1 MAKNIL
7 YLKLVTGESI
17 VATCSQ
23 DPNDKESIMVKYP
36 LELHTQNSTMGASVK
51 LAKCIPHIKKNLFSI
66 HSDDIIVMERPTDA
80 IVEYY
85 EEGLAVLKDKYVEK
99 KIRRRNI
106 DMKDQE
112 EQLLA
117 MMEYLANTEITIH
130 WGNNAKKEKSTLCKQ

>member
-1 MAKNIL
+1 
-7 YLKLVTGESI
+7 
-17 VATCSQ
+17 
-23 DPNDKESIMVKYP
+23 
-36 LELHTQNSTMGASVK
+36 
-51 LAKCIPHIKKNLFSI
+51 
-66 HSDDIIVMERPTDA
+66 MERPTDA

-130 WGNNAKKEKSTLCKQ
+130 

>member
-1 MAKNIL
+1 MTKNVL
-7 YLKLVTGESI
+7 YLKLVTGEDI
-17 VATCSQ
+17 VAVCAQ
-23 DPNDKESIMVKYP
+23 DPNDKESIMIREP
-36 LELHTQNSTMGASVK
+36 LQLYTQNSTMGASVK
-51 LAKCIPHIKKNLFSI
+51 LAKWIPHIKKKNFTI

-130 WGNNAKKEKSTLCKQ
+130 

>member
-1 MAKNIL
+1 MLWNIT
-7 YLKLVTGESI
+7 KW
-17 VATCSQ
+17 
-23 DPNDKESIMVKYP
+23 
-36 LELHTQNSTMGASVK
+36 
-51 LAKCIPHIKKNLFSI
+51 IPHIKKNLFSI
-66 HSDDIIVMERPTDA
+66 HSDDIIIMERPTDA

-130 WGNNAKKEKSTLCKQ
+130 